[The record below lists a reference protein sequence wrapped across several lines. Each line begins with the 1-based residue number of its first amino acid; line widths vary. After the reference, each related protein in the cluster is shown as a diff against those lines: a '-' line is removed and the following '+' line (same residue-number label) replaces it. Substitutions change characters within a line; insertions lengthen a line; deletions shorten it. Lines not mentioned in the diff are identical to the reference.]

1 MASVEEQVEDF
12 FKKQLSDNGIDYQTK
27 TDPIN
32 KSIDEALSNYCSKS
46 GGSGK
51 NYPDIKLMLMS
62 NHGRSIPVMIEA
74 KGTKGD
80 LIKFAKNS
88 TEIELVTEYTTDS
101 KNHKKGDKNY
111 STIQKYAVNGAVHY
125 ANALL
130 AGDACEDVIAIGVNG
145 YLKDDKS
152 LYTELEAYYVSKRKA
167 RIPIKIG
174 DYADLLFLRKENVE
188 NLFKK
193 LDDLTLSEEE
203 LEKRKSNIEN
213 DLEAKIKSIH
223 QSLYDDPMFKT
234 ALQTNEKLYLF
245 CGLIMA
251 GLSIDG
257 IRDFD
262 IDNHQEEH
270 DGQAV
275 LIRIQKYLDKRNQGI
290 NNKNQMIID
299 LLKPVFNSKS
309 LYRDDLKGSIG
320 ESLIKRLYKKIK
332 NDILPYL
339 STDLHLDFTGKIMNS
354 LNDWV
359 HLENDKANDV
369 VLTPRYVT
377 SFMARLAHTDMDSYV
392 WDCAM
397 GSAGFLVAAL
407 EIMMRDAEAKITDD
421 PTALETKKNKI
432 KKEQILGIEILG
444 NVYILACLNMF
455 LMGDGS
461 SNIIKDD
468 TFKCDKFNSDL
479 SKDTFKNNFP
489 ATVFLLNPPYS
500 EKGKGFNF
508 VEFALARMTKGY
520 GCVLIQENAG
530 SGNGLDYTKNILKN
544 NTLVASIHM
553 PADLFMGKASVQAG
567 IYLFK
572 VNQPHDPDSLVTF
585 IDMSE
590 DGYSRQNRKKSSQ
603 SVNLRDTDNAKARY
617 EEVVDII
624 LNKKPKTSY
633 YTEANGLVIKDT
645 ITLNGNDWTFAQHKK
660 IDITPTIDDF
670 KKTVKDFLSWKVSQI
685 IQQED
690 VCLGK
695 Q

>member
-12 FKKQLSDNGIDYQTK
+12 FKKQLSEFGIEYQTK
-27 TDPIN
+27 TEPIN
-32 KSIDEALSNYCSKS
+32 RSIDDALSNYCSKS

-51 NYPDIKLMLMS
+51 NYPDIKLLLTS
-62 NHGRSIPVMIEA
+62 NHARSIPVMIEA

-80 LIKFAKNS
+80 LIKYAKDS
-88 TEIELVTEYTTDS
+88 TEIELVTEYSSDS
-101 KNHKKGDKNY
+101 KTHKKGDKNY
-111 STIQKYAVNGAVHY
+111 TTIQKYAVNGAVHY
-125 ANALL
+125 ANAILYGK
-130 AGDACEDVIAIGVNG
+130 ASDEVIAIGVNG
-145 YLKDDKS
+145 YTKDDKT
-152 LYTELEAYYVSKRKA
+152 LFTELEAYYVSNRKA

-174 DYADLLFLRKENVE
+174 EYKDLGFLKKENIE

-213 DLEAKIKSIH
+213 DLESKIKSIH
-223 QSLYDDPMFKT
+223 QSLYDDSMFKS
-234 ALQTNEKLYLF
+234 ALRTNEKLYLF

-251 GLSIDG
+251 GLPIDG

-262 IDNHQEEH
+262 IDNHQEDN

-275 LIRIQKYLDKRNQGI
+275 IQRIQKYLEKKNLGA
-290 NNKNQMIID
+290 NKKNEMIIG
-299 LLKPVFNSKS
+299 LLKPVFDSKTLNSTDHEGS
-309 LYRDDLKGSIG
+309 LG
-320 ESLIKRLYKKIK
+320 ESLIKRLYIQIQ
-332 NDILPYL
+332 NEILPYL
-339 STDLHLDFTGKIMNS
+339 TAELHLDFTGKIMNS

-377 SFMARLAHTDMDSYV
+377 SFMAKLAHTDMDSYV

-397 GSAGFLVAAL
+397 GSAGFLVAAMEL
-407 EIMMRDAEAKITDD
+407 MIRDAESKIVDD
-421 PTALETKKNKI
+421 PVSLEAKKRRI

-461 SNIIKDD
+461 SNIIIDNTFECDRVKD
-468 TFKCDKFNSDL
+468 KDKF
-479 SKDTFKNNFP
+479 TFP

-508 VEFALARMTKGY
+508 VEFALDRMTKGY
-520 GCVLIQENAG
+520 GCILIQENAG
-530 SGNGLDYTKNILKN
+530 SGNGLPFTKNILKN

-590 DGYSRQNRKKSSQ
+590 DGYSRQNRRKSSQ
-603 SVNLRDTDNAKARY
+603 AVNLRDTDNAKARY

-645 ITLNGNDWTFAQHKK
+645 ISLEGNDWTFAQHKK
-660 IDITPTIDDF
+660 IDIRPTIDDF

>member
-12 FKKQLSDNGIDYQTK
+12 FKKQLSEFGIKYQTK
-27 TDPIN
+27 TEPIN
-32 KSIDEALSNYCSKS
+32 RSIDDALSNYCSKS

-51 NYPDIKLMLMS
+51 NYPDIKLLLTS
-62 NHGRSIPVMIEA
+62 NHARSIPVMIEA

-80 LIKFAKNS
+80 LIKYAKDS
-88 TEIELVTEYTTDS
+88 TEIELVTEYSSDS
-101 KNHKKGDKNY
+101 KTHKKGDKNY
-111 STIQKYAVNGAVHY
+111 TTIQKYAVNGAVHY
-125 ANALL
+125 ANAILYGK
-130 AGDACEDVIAIGVNG
+130 ASDEVIAIGVNG
-145 YLKDDKS
+145 YTKDDKT
-152 LYTELEAYYVSKRKA
+152 LFTELEAYYVSNRKA

-174 DYADLLFLRKENVE
+174 EYKDLGFLKKENIE

-213 DLEAKIKSIH
+213 DLESKIKSIH
-223 QSLYDDPMFKT
+223 QSLYDDSMFKS
-234 ALQTNEKLYLF
+234 ALRTNEKLYLF

-251 GLSIDG
+251 GLPIDG

-262 IDNHQEEH
+262 IDNHQEDN

-275 LIRIQKYLDKRNQGI
+275 IQRIQKYLEKKNLGA
-290 NNKNQMIID
+290 NKKNEMIIG
-299 LLKPVFNSKS
+299 LLKPVFDSKTLNSTDHEGS
-309 LYRDDLKGSIG
+309 LG
-320 ESLIKRLYKKIK
+320 ESLIKRLYIQIQ
-332 NDILPYL
+332 NEILPYL
-339 STDLHLDFTGKIMNS
+339 TAELHLDFTGKIMNS

-377 SFMARLAHTDMDSYV
+377 SFMAKLAHTDMDSYV

-397 GSAGFLVAAL
+397 GSAGFLVAAMEL
-407 EIMMRDAEAKITDD
+407 MIRDAESKIVEDPVSLEAK
-421 PTALETKKNKI
+421 KRRI

-461 SNIIKDD
+461 SNIIIDNTFECDRVKD
-468 TFKCDKFNSDL
+468 KDKF
-479 SKDTFKNNFP
+479 TFP

-508 VEFALARMTKGY
+508 VEFALDRMTKGY
-520 GCVLIQENAG
+520 GCILIQENAG
-530 SGNGLDYTKNILKN
+530 SGNGLPFTKNILKN

-603 SVNLRDTDNAKARY
+603 DVNLRDTDNAKARY

-645 ITLNGNDWTFAQHKK
+645 ISLEGNDWTFAQHKK
-660 IDITPTIDDF
+660 IDIRPTIDDF

>member
-12 FKKQLSDNGIDYQTK
+12 FKKQLSEFGIKYQTK
-27 TDPIN
+27 TEPIN
-32 KSIDEALSNYCSKS
+32 RSIDDALSNYCSKS

-51 NYPDIKLMLMS
+51 NYPDIKLLLTS
-62 NHGRSIPVMIEA
+62 NHARSIPVMIEA

-80 LIKFAKNS
+80 LIKYAKDS
-88 TEIELVTEYTTDS
+88 TEIELVTEYSSDS
-101 KNHKKGDKNY
+101 KTHKKGDKNY
-111 STIQKYAVNGAVHY
+111 TTIQKYAVNGAVHY
-125 ANALL
+125 ANAILYGK
-130 AGDACEDVIAIGVNG
+130 ASDEVIAIGVNG
-145 YLKDDKS
+145 YTKDDKT
-152 LYTELEAYYVSKRKA
+152 LFTELEAYYVSNRKA

-174 DYADLLFLRKENVE
+174 EYKDLGFLKKENIE

-213 DLEAKIKSIH
+213 DLESKIKSIH
-223 QSLYDDPMFKT
+223 QSLYDDSMFKS
-234 ALQTNEKLYLF
+234 ALRTNEKLYLF

-251 GLSIDG
+251 GLPIDG

-262 IDNHQEEH
+262 IDNHQEDN

-275 LIRIQKYLDKRNQGI
+275 IQRIQKYLEKKNLGA
-290 NNKNQMIID
+290 NKKNEMIIG
-299 LLKPVFNSKS
+299 LLKPVFDSKTLNSTDHEGS
-309 LYRDDLKGSIG
+309 LG
-320 ESLIKRLYKKIK
+320 ESLIKRLYIQIQ
-332 NDILPYL
+332 NEILPYL
-339 STDLHLDFTGKIMNS
+339 TAELHLDFTGKIMNS

-377 SFMARLAHTDMDSYV
+377 SFMAKLAHTDMDSYV

-397 GSAGFLVAAL
+397 GSAGFLVAAMEL
-407 EIMMRDAEAKITDD
+407 MIREAESKIVDDPVSLEAK
-421 PTALETKKNKI
+421 KRRI

-461 SNIIKDD
+461 SNIIIDNTFECDRVKD
-468 TFKCDKFNSDL
+468 KDKF
-479 SKDTFKNNFP
+479 TFP

-508 VEFALARMTKGY
+508 VEFALDRMTKGY
-520 GCVLIQENAG
+520 GCILIQENAG
-530 SGNGLDYTKNILKN
+530 SGNGLPFTKNILKN

-603 SVNLRDTDNAKARY
+603 DVNLRDTDNAKARY

-645 ITLNGNDWTFAQHKK
+645 ISLEGNDWTFAQHKK
-660 IDITPTIDDF
+660 IDIRPTIDDF

>member
-12 FKKQLSDNGIDYQTK
+12 FKKQLSEFGIKYQTK
-27 TDPIN
+27 TEPIN
-32 KSIDEALSNYCSKS
+32 RSIDDALSNYCSKS

-51 NYPDIKLMLMS
+51 NYPDIKLLLTS
-62 NHGRSIPVMIEA
+62 NHARSIPVMIEA

-80 LIKFAKNS
+80 LIKYAKDS
-88 TEIELVTEYTTDS
+88 TEIELVTEYSSDS
-101 KNHKKGDKNY
+101 KTHKKGDKNY
-111 STIQKYAVNGAVHY
+111 TTIQKYAVNGAVHY
-125 ANALL
+125 ANAILYGK
-130 AGDACEDVIAIGVNG
+130 ASDEVIAIGVNG
-145 YLKDDKS
+145 YTKDDKT
-152 LYTELEAYYVSKRKA
+152 LFTELEAYYVSNRKA

-174 DYADLLFLRKENVE
+174 EYKDLGFLKKENIE

-213 DLEAKIKSIH
+213 DLESKIKSIH
-223 QSLYDDPMFKT
+223 QSLYDDSMFKS
-234 ALQTNEKLYLF
+234 ALRTNEKLYLF

-251 GLSIDG
+251 GLPIDG

-262 IDNHQEEH
+262 IDNHQEDN

-275 LIRIQKYLDKRNQGI
+275 IQRIQKYLEKKNLGA
-290 NNKNQMIID
+290 NKKNEMIIG
-299 LLKPVFNSKS
+299 LLKPVFDSKTLNSTDHEGS
-309 LYRDDLKGSIG
+309 LG
-320 ESLIKRLYKKIK
+320 ESLIKRLYIQIQ
-332 NDILPYL
+332 NEILPYL
-339 STDLHLDFTGKIMNS
+339 TAELHLDFTGKIMNS

-377 SFMARLAHTDMDSYV
+377 SFMAKLAHTDMDSYV

-397 GSAGFLVAAL
+397 GSAGFLVAAMEL
-407 EIMMRDAEAKITDD
+407 MIRDAESKIVDD
-421 PTALETKKNKI
+421 PVSLEAKKRRI

-461 SNIIKDD
+461 SNIIIDNTFECDRVKD
-468 TFKCDKFNSDL
+468 KDKF
-479 SKDTFKNNFP
+479 TFP
-489 ATVFLLNPPYS
+489 ATVFLLHPPYS

-508 VEFALARMTKGY
+508 VEFALDRMTKGY
-520 GCVLIQENAG
+520 GCILIQENAG
-530 SGNGLDYTKNILKN
+530 SGNGLPFTKNILKN

-603 SVNLRDTDNAKARY
+603 AVNLRDTDNAKARY

-645 ITLNGNDWTFAQHKK
+645 ISLEGNDWTFAQHKI
-660 IDITPTIDDF
+660 IDIRPTIDDF

>member
-12 FKKQLSDNGIDYQTK
+12 FKKQLSEFGIKYQTK
-27 TDPIN
+27 TEPIN
-32 KSIDEALSNYCSKS
+32 RSIDDALSNYCSKS

-51 NYPDIKLMLMS
+51 NYPDIKLLLTS
-62 NHGRSIPVMIEA
+62 NHARSIPVMIEA

-80 LIKFAKNS
+80 LIKYAKDS
-88 TEIELVTEYTTDS
+88 TEIELVTEYSSDYKT
-101 KNHKKGDKNY
+101 HKKGDKNY
-111 STIQKYAVNGAVHY
+111 TTIQKYAVNGAVHY
-125 ANALL
+125 ANAILYGK
-130 AGDACEDVIAIGVNG
+130 ASDEVIAIGVNG
-145 YLKDDKS
+145 YTKDDKT
-152 LYTELEAYYVSKRKA
+152 LFTELEAYYVSNRKA

-174 DYADLLFLRKENVE
+174 EYKDLGFLKKENIE

-223 QSLYDDPMFKT
+223 QSLYDDSMFKT

-251 GLSIDG
+251 GLPIDG

-262 IDNHQEEH
+262 IDHHQEDN

-275 LIRIQKYLDKRNQGI
+275 LQRIQKYLEKKNQGA
-290 NNKNQMIID
+290 NKKNEMIIG
-299 LLKPVFNSKS
+299 LLKPVFDSKTLNSTDQEGS
-309 LYRDDLKGSIG
+309 LG
-320 ESLIKRLYKKIK
+320 ESLIKRLYNQIQ
-332 NDILPYL
+332 NEILPYL
-339 STDLHLDFTGKIMNS
+339 TAELHLDFTGKIMNS

-369 VLTPRYVT
+369 VLTPRFVT
-377 SFMARLAHTDMDSYV
+377 SFMAKLAHTDMDSYV

-397 GSAGFLVAAL
+397 GSAGFLVAAMEL
-407 EIMMRDAEAKITDD
+407 MIRDAESKITDD
-421 PTALETKKNKI
+421 PYALESKRRRI

-461 SNIIKDD
+461 SNIIRDN
-468 TFKCDKFNSDL
+468 TFNCDKLLEKAVF
-479 SKDTFKNNFP
+479 KDNFP

-508 VEFALARMTKGY
+508 VEFALDRMAKGY
-520 GCVLIQENAG
+520 GCILIQENAG
-530 SGNGLDYTKNILKN
+530 SGNGLPYTKNILEH

-553 PADLFMGKASVQAG
+553 PSDLFMGKASVQAG

-590 DGYSRQNRKKSSQ
+590 DGYSRKNRKKSSQ
-603 SVNLRDTDNAKARY
+603 AVNLRDTDNAKARY

-633 YTEANGLVIKDT
+633 YTEANGLVIRDT
-645 ITLNGNDWTFAQHKK
+645 ISLDGNDWTFAQHKK
-660 IDITPTIDDF
+660 IDIKPTLDDF

-690 VCLGK
+690 SCLGK
-695 Q
+695 M

>member
-1 MASVEEQVEDF
+1 
-12 FKKQLSDNGIDYQTK
+12 
-27 TDPIN
+27 
-32 KSIDEALSNYCSKS
+32 
-46 GGSGK
+46 
-51 NYPDIKLMLMS
+51 
-62 NHGRSIPVMIEA
+62 MIEA

-80 LIKFAKNS
+80 LIKYAKDS
-88 TEIELVTEYTTDS
+88 TEIELVTEYSSDS
-101 KNHKKGDKNY
+101 KTHKKGDKNY
-111 STIQKYAVNGAVHY
+111 TTIQKYAVNGAVHY
-125 ANALL
+125 ANAILYGK
-130 AGDACEDVIAIGVNG
+130 ASDEVIAIGVNG
-145 YLKDDKS
+145 YTKDDKT
-152 LYTELEAYYVSKRKA
+152 LFTELEAYYVSNRKA

-174 DYADLLFLRKENVE
+174 EYKDLGFLKKENIE

-213 DLEAKIKSIH
+213 DLESKIKSIH
-223 QSLYDDPMFKT
+223 QSLYDDSMFKS
-234 ALQTNEKLYLF
+234 ALRTNEKLYLF

-251 GLSIDG
+251 GLPIDG

-262 IDNHQEEH
+262 IDNHQEDN

-275 LIRIQKYLDKRNQGI
+275 IQRIQKYLEKKNLGA
-290 NNKNQMIID
+290 NKKNEMIIG
-299 LLKPVFNSKS
+299 LLKPVFDSKTLNSTDHEGS
-309 LYRDDLKGSIG
+309 LG
-320 ESLIKRLYKKIK
+320 ESLIKRLYIQIQ
-332 NDILPYL
+332 NEILPYL
-339 STDLHLDFTGKIMNS
+339 TAELHLDFTGKIMNS

-377 SFMARLAHTDMDSYV
+377 SFMAKLAHTDMDSYV

-397 GSAGFLVAAL
+397 GSAGFLVAAMEL
-407 EIMMRDAEAKITDD
+407 MIRDAESKIVDD
-421 PTALETKKNKI
+421 PVSLEAKKRRI

-461 SNIIKDD
+461 SNIIIDNTFECDRVKD
-468 TFKCDKFNSDL
+468 KDKF
-479 SKDTFKNNFP
+479 TFP

-508 VEFALARMTKGY
+508 VEFALDRMTKGY
-520 GCVLIQENAG
+520 GCILIQENAG
-530 SGNGLDYTKNILKN
+530 SGNGLPFTKNILKN

-603 SVNLRDTDNAKARY
+603 DVNLRDTDNAKARY

-645 ITLNGNDWTFAQHKK
+645 ISLEGNDWTFAQHKK
-660 IDITPTIDDF
+660 IDIRPTIDDF

>member
-12 FKKQLSDNGIDYQTK
+12 FKKQLSEFGIKYQTK
-27 TDPIN
+27 TEPIN
-32 KSIDEALSNYCSKS
+32 RSIDDALSNYCSKS

-51 NYPDIKLMLMS
+51 NYPDIKLLLTS
-62 NHGRSIPVMIEA
+62 NHARSIPVMIEA

-80 LIKFAKNS
+80 LIKYAKDS
-88 TEIELVTEYTTDS
+88 TEIELVTEYSSDS
-101 KNHKKGDKNY
+101 KTHKKGDKNY
-111 STIQKYAVNGAVHY
+111 TTIQKYAVNGAVHY
-125 ANALL
+125 ANAILYGK
-130 AGDACEDVIAIGVNG
+130 ASDEVIAIGVNG
-145 YLKDDKS
+145 YTKDDKT
-152 LYTELEAYYVSKRKA
+152 LFTELEAYYVSNRKA

-174 DYADLLFLRKENVE
+174 EYKDLGFLKKENIE

-213 DLEAKIKSIH
+213 DLESKIKSIH
-223 QSLYDDPMFKT
+223 QSLYDDSMFKS
-234 ALQTNEKLYLF
+234 ALRTNEKLYLF

-251 GLSIDG
+251 GLPIDG

-262 IDNHQEEH
+262 IDNHQEDN

-275 LIRIQKYLDKRNQGI
+275 IQRIQKYLEKKNLGA
-290 NNKNQMIID
+290 NKKNEMIIG
-299 LLKPVFNSKS
+299 LLKPVFDSKTLNSTDHEGS
-309 LYRDDLKGSIG
+309 LG
-320 ESLIKRLYKKIK
+320 ESLIKRLYIQIQ
-332 NDILPYL
+332 NEILPYL
-339 STDLHLDFTGKIMNS
+339 TAELHLDFTGKIMNS

-377 SFMARLAHTDMDSYV
+377 SFMAKLAHTDMDSYV

-397 GSAGFLVAAL
+397 GSAGFLVAAMEL
-407 EIMMRDAEAKITDD
+407 MIRDAESKIVDD
-421 PTALETKKNKI
+421 PVSLEAKKRRI

-461 SNIIKDD
+461 SNIIIDNTFECARVKD
-468 TFKCDKFNSDL
+468 KDKF
-479 SKDTFKNNFP
+479 TFP

-508 VEFALARMTKGY
+508 VEFALDRMTKGY
-520 GCVLIQENAG
+520 GCILIQENAG
-530 SGNGLDYTKNILKN
+530 SGNGLPFTKNILKN

-603 SVNLRDTDNAKARY
+603 DVNLRDTDNAKARY

-645 ITLNGNDWTFAQHKK
+645 ISLEGNDWTFAQHKK
-660 IDITPTIDDF
+660 IDIRPTIDDF

>member
-1 MASVEEQVEDF
+1 MASIEEQVEDF
-12 FKKQLSDNGIDYQTK
+12 FKKQLSEFGIKYQTK
-27 TDPIN
+27 TEPIN
-32 KSIDEALSNYCSKS
+32 RSIDDALSNYCSKS

-51 NYPDIKLMLMS
+51 NYPDIKLLLTS
-62 NHGRSIPVMIEA
+62 YHARSIPVMIEA

-80 LIKFAKNS
+80 LIKYAKDS
-88 TEIELVTEYTTDS
+88 TEIELVTEYSSDS
-101 KNHKKGDKNY
+101 KTHKKGDKNY
-111 STIQKYAVNGAVHY
+111 TTIQKYAVNGAVHY
-125 ANALL
+125 ANAILYGK
-130 AGDACEDVIAIGVNG
+130 ASDEVIAIGVNG
-145 YLKDDKS
+145 YTKDDKT
-152 LYTELEAYYVSKRKA
+152 LFTELEAYYVSNRKA

-174 DYADLLFLRKENVE
+174 EYKDLGFLKKENIE

-213 DLEAKIKSIH
+213 DLESKIKSIH
-223 QSLYDDPMFKT
+223 QSLYDDSMFKS
-234 ALQTNEKLYLF
+234 ALRTNEKLYLF

-251 GLSIDG
+251 GLPIDG

-262 IDNHQEEH
+262 IDNHQEDN

-275 LIRIQKYLDKRNQGI
+275 IQRIQKYLEKKNLGA
-290 NNKNQMIID
+290 NKKNEMIIG
-299 LLKPVFNSKS
+299 LLKPVFDSKTLNSTDHEGS
-309 LYRDDLKGSIG
+309 LG
-320 ESLIKRLYKKIK
+320 ESLIKRLYIQIQ
-332 NDILPYL
+332 NEILPYL
-339 STDLHLDFTGKIMNS
+339 TAELHLDFTGKIMNS

-377 SFMARLAHTDMDSYV
+377 SFMAKLAHTDMDSYV

-397 GSAGFLVAAL
+397 GSAGFLVAAMEL
-407 EIMMRDAEAKITDD
+407 MIRDAESKIVDD
-421 PTALETKKNKI
+421 PVSLEAKKRRI

-461 SNIIKDD
+461 SNIIIDNTFECDRVKD
-468 TFKCDKFNSDL
+468 KDKF
-479 SKDTFKNNFP
+479 TFP

-508 VEFALARMTKGY
+508 VEFALDRMTKGY
-520 GCVLIQENAG
+520 GCILIQENAG
-530 SGNGLDYTKNILKN
+530 SGNGLPFTKNILKN

-603 SVNLRDTDNAKARY
+603 AVNLRDTDNAKARY

-645 ITLNGNDWTFAQHKK
+645 ISLEGNDWTFAQHKK
-660 IDITPTIDDF
+660 IDIRPTIDDF

>member
-1 MASVEEQVEDF
+1 MASIEEQVEDF
-12 FKKQLSDNGIDYQTK
+12 FKKQLSEFGIKYQTK
-27 TDPIN
+27 TEPIN
-32 KSIDEALSNYCSKS
+32 RSIDDALSNYCSKS

-51 NYPDIKLMLMS
+51 NYPDIKLLLTS
-62 NHGRSIPVMIEA
+62 YHARSIPVMIEA

-80 LIKFAKNS
+80 LIKYAKDS
-88 TEIELVTEYTTDS
+88 TEIELVTEYSSDS
-101 KNHKKGDKNY
+101 KTHKKGDKNY
-111 STIQKYAVNGAVHY
+111 TTIQKYAVNGAVHY
-125 ANALL
+125 ANAILYGK
-130 AGDACEDVIAIGVNG
+130 ASDEVIAIGVNG
-145 YLKDDKS
+145 YTKDDKT
-152 LYTELEAYYVSKRKA
+152 LFTELEAYYVSNRKA

-174 DYADLLFLRKENVE
+174 EYKDLGFLKKENIE

-213 DLEAKIKSIH
+213 DLESKIKSIH
-223 QSLYDDPMFKT
+223 QSLYDDSMFKS
-234 ALQTNEKLYLF
+234 ALRTNEKLYLF

-251 GLSIDG
+251 GLPIDG

-262 IDNHQEEH
+262 IDNHQEDN

-275 LIRIQKYLDKRNQGI
+275 IQRIQKYLEKKNLGA
-290 NNKNQMIID
+290 NKKNEMIIG
-299 LLKPVFNSKS
+299 LLKPVFDSKTLNSTDHEGS
-309 LYRDDLKGSIG
+309 LG
-320 ESLIKRLYKKIK
+320 ESLIKRLYIQIQ
-332 NDILPYL
+332 NEILPYL
-339 STDLHLDFTGKIMNS
+339 TAELHLDFTGKIMNS

-377 SFMARLAHTDMDSYV
+377 SFMAKLAHTDMDSYV

-397 GSAGFLVAAL
+397 GSAGFLVAAMEL
-407 EIMMRDAEAKITDD
+407 MIRDAESKIVDD
-421 PTALETKKNKI
+421 PVSLEAKKRRI

-461 SNIIKDD
+461 SNIIIDNTFECDRVKD
-468 TFKCDKFNSDL
+468 KDKF
-479 SKDTFKNNFP
+479 TFP

-508 VEFALARMTKGY
+508 VEFALDRMTKGY
-520 GCVLIQENAG
+520 GCILIQENAG
-530 SGNGLDYTKNILKN
+530 SGNGLPFTKNILKN

-603 SVNLRDTDNAKARY
+603 DVNLRDTDNAKARY

-645 ITLNGNDWTFAQHKK
+645 ISLEGNDWTFAQHKK
-660 IDITPTIDDF
+660 IDIRPTIDDF

>member
-12 FKKQLSDNGIDYQTK
+12 FKKQLSEFGIEYQTK
-27 TDPIN
+27 TESIN
-32 KSIDEALSNYCSKS
+32 RSIDDALSNYCSKS

-51 NYPDIKLMLMS
+51 NYPDIKLLLTS
-62 NHGRSIPVMIEA
+62 NHARSIPVMIEA

-80 LIKFAKNS
+80 LIKYAKDS
-88 TEIELVTEYTTDS
+88 TEIELVTEYSSDS
-101 KNHKKGDKNY
+101 KTHKKGDKNY
-111 STIQKYAVNGAVHY
+111 TTIQKYAVNGAVHY
-125 ANALL
+125 ANAILYGK
-130 AGDACEDVIAIGVNG
+130 ASDEVIAIGVNG
-145 YLKDDKS
+145 YTKDDKT
-152 LYTELEAYYVSKRKA
+152 LFTELEAYYVSNRKA

-174 DYADLLFLRKENVE
+174 EYKDLGFLKKENIE

-213 DLEAKIKSIH
+213 DLESKIKSIH
-223 QSLYDDPMFKT
+223 QSLYDDSMFKS
-234 ALQTNEKLYLF
+234 ALRTNEKLYLF

-251 GLSIDG
+251 GLPIDG

-262 IDNHQEEH
+262 IDNHQEDN

-275 LIRIQKYLDKRNQGI
+275 IQRIQKYLEKKNLGA
-290 NNKNQMIID
+290 NKKNEMIIG
-299 LLKPVFNSKS
+299 LLKPVFDSKTLNSTDHEGS
-309 LYRDDLKGSIG
+309 LG
-320 ESLIKRLYKKIK
+320 ESLIKRLYIQIQ
-332 NDILPYL
+332 NEILPYL
-339 STDLHLDFTGKIMNS
+339 TAELHLDFTGKIMNS

-377 SFMARLAHTDMDSYV
+377 SFMAKLAHTDMDSYV

-397 GSAGFLVAAL
+397 GSAGFLVAAMEL
-407 EIMMRDAEAKITDD
+407 MIRDAESKIVDD
-421 PTALETKKNKI
+421 PVSLEAKKRRI

-461 SNIIKDD
+461 SNIIIDNTFECDRVKD
-468 TFKCDKFNSDL
+468 KDKF
-479 SKDTFKNNFP
+479 TFP

-508 VEFALARMTKGY
+508 VEFALDRMTKGY
-520 GCVLIQENAG
+520 GCILIQENAG
-530 SGNGLDYTKNILKN
+530 SGNGLPFTKNILKN

-603 SVNLRDTDNAKARY
+603 DVNLRDTDNAKARY

-645 ITLNGNDWTFAQHKK
+645 ISLEGNDWTFAQHKK
-660 IDITPTIDDF
+660 IDIRPTIDDF

>member
-12 FKKQLSDNGIDYQTK
+12 FKKQLSEFGIKYQTK
-27 TDPIN
+27 TEPIN
-32 KSIDEALSNYCSKS
+32 RSIDDALSNYCSKS

-51 NYPDIKLMLMS
+51 NYPDIKLLLTS
-62 NHGRSIPVMIEA
+62 NHARSIPVMIEA

-80 LIKFAKNS
+80 LIKYAKDS
-88 TEIELVTEYTTDS
+88 TEIELVTEYSSDS
-101 KNHKKGDKNY
+101 KTHKKGDKNY
-111 STIQKYAVNGAVHY
+111 TTIQKYAVNGAVHY
-125 ANALL
+125 ANAILYGK
-130 AGDACEDVIAIGVNG
+130 ASDEVIAIGVNG
-145 YLKDDKS
+145 YTKDDKT
-152 LYTELEAYYVSKRKA
+152 LFTELEAYYVSNRKA

-174 DYADLLFLRKENVE
+174 EYKDLGFLKKENIE

-213 DLEAKIKSIH
+213 DLESKIKSIH
-223 QSLYDDPMFKT
+223 QSLYDDSMFKS
-234 ALQTNEKLYLF
+234 ALRTNEKLYLF

-251 GLSIDG
+251 GLPIDG

-262 IDNHQEEH
+262 IDNHQEDN

-275 LIRIQKYLDKRNQGI
+275 IQRIQKYLEKKNLGA
-290 NNKNQMIID
+290 NKKNEMIIG
-299 LLKPVFNSKS
+299 LLKPVFDSKTLNSTDHEGS
-309 LYRDDLKGSIG
+309 LG
-320 ESLIKRLYKKIK
+320 ESLIKRLYIQIQ
-332 NDILPYL
+332 NEILPYL
-339 STDLHLDFTGKIMNS
+339 TAELHLDFTGKIMNS

-377 SFMARLAHTDMDSYV
+377 SFMAKLAHTDMDSYV

-397 GSAGFLVAAL
+397 GSAGFLVAAMEL
-407 EIMMRDAEAKITDD
+407 MIRDAESKIVDD
-421 PTALETKKNKI
+421 PVSLEAKKRRI

-461 SNIIKDD
+461 SNIIIDNTFECDRVKD
-468 TFKCDKFNSDL
+468 KDKF
-479 SKDTFKNNFP
+479 TFP

-508 VEFALARMTKGY
+508 VEFALDRMTKGY
-520 GCVLIQENAG
+520 GCILIQENAG
-530 SGNGLDYTKNILKN
+530 SGNGLPFTKNILKN

-603 SVNLRDTDNAKARY
+603 AVNLRDTDNAKARY

-645 ITLNGNDWTFAQHKK
+645 ISLEGNDWTFAQHKK
-660 IDITPTIDDF
+660 IDIRPTIDDF

>member
-12 FKKQLSDNGIDYQTK
+12 FKKQLSEFGIKYQTK
-27 TDPIN
+27 TEPIN
-32 KSIDEALSNYCSKS
+32 GSIDDALSNYCSKS

-51 NYPDIKLMLMS
+51 NYPDIKLLLTS
-62 NHGRSIPVMIEA
+62 NHARSIPVMIEA

-80 LIKFAKNS
+80 LIKYAKDS
-88 TEIELVTEYTTDS
+88 TEIELVTEYSSDYKT
-101 KNHKKGDKNY
+101 HKKGDKNY
-111 STIQKYAVNGAVHY
+111 TTIQKYAVNGAVHY
-125 ANALL
+125 ANAILYGK
-130 AGDACEDVIAIGVNG
+130 ASDEVIAIGVNG
-145 YLKDDKS
+145 YTKDDKT
-152 LYTELEAYYVSKRKA
+152 LFTELEAYYVSNRKA

-174 DYADLLFLRKENVE
+174 EYKDLGFLKKENVE

-223 QSLYDDPMFKT
+223 QSLYDDSMFKT

-251 GLSIDG
+251 GLPIDG

-262 IDNHQEEH
+262 IDHHQEDN

-275 LIRIQKYLDKRNQGI
+275 LQRIQKYLEKKNQGA
-290 NNKNQMIID
+290 NKKNEMIIG
-299 LLKPVFNSKS
+299 LLKPVFDSKTLNSTDQEGS
-309 LYRDDLKGSIG
+309 LG
-320 ESLIKRLYKKIK
+320 ESLIKRLYNQIQ
-332 NDILPYL
+332 NEILPYL
-339 STDLHLDFTGKIMNS
+339 TAELHLDFTGKIMNS

-369 VLTPRYVT
+369 VLTPRFVT
-377 SFMARLAHTDMDSYV
+377 SFMAKLAHTDMDSYV

-397 GSAGFLVAAL
+397 GSAGFLVAAMEL
-407 EIMMRDAEAKITDD
+407 MIRDAESKITDD
-421 PTALETKKNKI
+421 PYALESKRRRI

-461 SNIIKDD
+461 SNIIREN
-468 TFKCDKFNSDL
+468 TFNCDKLLEKAVF
-479 SKDTFKNNFP
+479 KDNFP

-508 VEFALARMTKGY
+508 VEFALDRMAKGY
-520 GCVLIQENAG
+520 GCILIQENAG
-530 SGNGLDYTKNILKN
+530 SGNGLPYTKNILEH

-553 PADLFMGKASVQAG
+553 PSDLFMGKASVQAG

-590 DGYSRQNRKKSSQ
+590 DGYSRKNRKKSSQ
-603 SVNLRDTDNAKARY
+603 AVNLRDTDNAKARY

-633 YTEANGLVIKDT
+633 YTEANGLVIRDT
-645 ITLNGNDWTFAQHKK
+645 ISLDGNDWTFAQHKK
-660 IDITPTIDDF
+660 IDIKPTLDDF

-690 VCLGK
+690 SCLGK
-695 Q
+695 M

>member
-27 TDPIN
+27 TAPIN

-174 DYADLLFLRKENVE
+174 DYADLLFLRKENVD

-213 DLEAKIKSIH
+213 
-223 QSLYDDPMFKT
+223 
-234 ALQTNEKLYLF
+234 
-245 CGLIMA
+245 
-251 GLSIDG
+251 
-257 IRDFD
+257 
-262 IDNHQEEH
+262 DNHQEEH

-479 SKDTFKNNFP
+479 QKDTFKNNFP

>member
-12 FKKQLSDNGIDYQTK
+12 FKKQLSEFGIKYQTK
-27 TDPIN
+27 TESIN
-32 KSIDEALSNYCSKS
+32 RSIDEVLSNYCSKS

-51 NYPDIKLMLMS
+51 NYPDIKLLLTS
-62 NHGRSIPVMIEA
+62 NHARSIPVMIEA

-80 LIKFAKNS
+80 LIKYAKDS
-88 TEIELVTEYTTDS
+88 TEIELVTEYSSDS
-101 KNHKKGDKNY
+101 KTHKKGDKNY
-111 STIQKYAVNGAVHY
+111 TTIQKYAVNGAVHY
-125 ANALL
+125 ANAILYGK
-130 AGDACEDVIAIGVNG
+130 AYDEVIAVGVNG
-145 YLKDDKS
+145 YTKDDKT
-152 LYTELEAYYVSKRKA
+152 LFTELEAYYVSNRKA

-174 DYADLLFLRKENVE
+174 EYKDLSFLKKDNLD

-193 LDDLTLSEEE
+193 LDDLTLSEDE

-223 QSLYDDPMFKT
+223 QSLYDDSMFKT

-251 GLSIDG
+251 GLPIDG

-262 IDNHQEEH
+262 IDHHQEDN

-275 LIRIQKYLDKRNQGI
+275 LKRIQKYLEKKNQGA
-290 NNKNQMIID
+290 NKKNEMIIG
-299 LLKPVFNSKS
+299 LLKPVFDSKTLNSTDQEGS
-309 LYRDDLKGSIG
+309 LG
-320 ESLIKRLYKKIK
+320 ESLIKRLYNQIQ
-332 NDILPYL
+332 NEILPYL
-339 STDLHLDFTGKIMNS
+339 TAELHLDFTGKIMNS

-377 SFMARLAHTDMDSYV
+377 SFMAKLAHTDMDSYV

-397 GSAGFLVAAL
+397 GSAGFLVAAMEL
-407 EIMMRDAEAKITDD
+407 MIRDAESKITDD
-421 PTALETKKNKI
+421 PDALDSKRRRI

-461 SNIIKDD
+461 SNIIRDN
-468 TFKCDKFNSDL
+468 TFNCDKLLKKAVF
-479 SKDTFKNNFP
+479 KDNFP

-508 VEFALARMTKGY
+508 VEFALDRMAKGY
-520 GCVLIQENAG
+520 GCILIQENAG
-530 SGNGLDYTKNILKN
+530 SGNGLPYTKNILEH

-553 PADLFMGKASVQAG
+553 PSDLFMGKASVQAG

-603 SVNLRDTDNAKARY
+603 AVNLRDTDNAKARY

-624 LNKKPKTSY
+624 LNRKPKTSY
-633 YTEANGLVIKDT
+633 YTEANGLVIRDT
-645 ITLNGNDWTFAQHKK
+645 ISLDGNDWTFAQHKK
-660 IDITPTIDDF
+660 IDIKPTLDDF

-690 VCLGK
+690 SCLGK
-695 Q
+695 M

>member
-12 FKKQLSDNGIDYQTK
+12 FKKQLSEFGIKYQTK
-27 TDPIN
+27 TEPIN
-32 KSIDEALSNYCSKS
+32 RSIDDALSNYCSKS

-51 NYPDIKLMLMS
+51 NYPDIKLLLTS
-62 NHGRSIPVMIEA
+62 NYARSIPVMIEA

-80 LIKFAKNS
+80 LIKYAKDS
-88 TEIELVTEYTTDS
+88 TEIELVTEYSSDYKT
-101 KNHKKGDKNY
+101 HKKGDKNY
-111 STIQKYAVNGAVHY
+111 TTIQKYAVNGAVHY
-125 ANALL
+125 ANAILYGK
-130 AGDACEDVIAIGVNG
+130 ASDEVIAIGVNG
-145 YLKDDKS
+145 YTKDDKT
-152 LYTELEAYYVSKRKA
+152 LFTELEAYYVSNRKA

-174 DYADLLFLRKENVE
+174 EYKDLGFLKKENIE

-223 QSLYDDPMFKT
+223 QSLYDDSMFKT

-251 GLSIDG
+251 GLPIDG

-262 IDNHQEEH
+262 IDHHQEDN

-275 LIRIQKYLDKRNQGI
+275 LQRIQKYLEKKNQGA
-290 NNKNQMIID
+290 NKKNEMIIG
-299 LLKPVFNSKS
+299 LLKPVFDSKTLNSTDQEGS
-309 LYRDDLKGSIG
+309 LG
-320 ESLIKRLYKKIK
+320 ESLIKRLYNQIQ
-332 NDILPYL
+332 NEILPYL
-339 STDLHLDFTGKIMNS
+339 TAELHLDFTGKIMNS

-369 VLTPRYVT
+369 VLTPRFVT
-377 SFMARLAHTDMDSYV
+377 SFMAKLAHTDMDSYV

-397 GSAGFLVAAL
+397 GSAGFLVAAMEL
-407 EIMMRDAEAKITDD
+407 MIRDAESKITDD
-421 PTALETKKNKI
+421 PYALESKRRRI

-461 SNIIKDD
+461 SNIIRDN
-468 TFKCDKFNSDL
+468 TFKCDKLLKKAVF
-479 SKDTFKNNFP
+479 KDNFP

-508 VEFALARMTKGY
+508 VEFALDRMAKGY
-520 GCVLIQENAG
+520 GCILIQENAG
-530 SGNGLDYTKNILKN
+530 SGNGLPYTKNILEH

-553 PADLFMGKASVQAG
+553 PSDLFMGKASVQAG

-590 DGYSRQNRKKSSQ
+590 DGYSRKNRKKSSQ
-603 SVNLRDTDNAKARY
+603 AVNLRDTDNAKARY

-633 YTEANGLVIKDT
+633 YTEANGLVIRDT
-645 ITLNGNDWTFAQHKK
+645 ISLDGNDWTFAQHKK
-660 IDITPTIDDF
+660 IDIKPTLDDF

-690 VCLGK
+690 SCLGK
-695 Q
+695 M

>member
-12 FKKQLSDNGIDYQTK
+12 FKKQLSEFGIKYQTK
-27 TDPIN
+27 TEPIN
-32 KSIDEALSNYCSKS
+32 RSIDDALSNYCSKS

-51 NYPDIKLMLMS
+51 NYPDIKLLLTS
-62 NHGRSIPVMIEA
+62 NYARSIPVMIEA

-80 LIKFAKNS
+80 LIKYAKDS
-88 TEIELVTEYTTDS
+88 TEIELVTEYSSDYKT
-101 KNHKKGDKNY
+101 HKKGDKNY
-111 STIQKYAVNGAVHY
+111 TTIQKYAVNGAVHY
-125 ANALL
+125 ANAILYGK
-130 AGDACEDVIAIGVNG
+130 ASDEVIAIGVNG
-145 YLKDDKS
+145 YTKDDKT
-152 LYTELEAYYVSKRKA
+152 LFTELEAYYVSNRKA

-174 DYADLLFLRKENVE
+174 EYKDLGFLKKENIE

-223 QSLYDDPMFKT
+223 QSLYDDSMFKT

-251 GLSIDG
+251 GLPIDG

-262 IDNHQEEH
+262 IDHHQEDN

-275 LIRIQKYLDKRNQGI
+275 LQRIQKYLEKKNQGA
-290 NNKNQMIID
+290 NKKNEMIIG
-299 LLKPVFNSKS
+299 LLKPVFDSKTLNSTDQEGS
-309 LYRDDLKGSIG
+309 LG
-320 ESLIKRLYKKIK
+320 ESLIKRLYNQIQ
-332 NDILPYL
+332 NEILPYL
-339 STDLHLDFTGKIMNS
+339 TAELHLDFTGKIMNS

-377 SFMARLAHTDMDSYV
+377 SFMAKLAHTDMDSYV

-397 GSAGFLVAAL
+397 GSAGFLVAAMEL
-407 EIMMRDAEAKITDD
+407 MIRDAESKITDD
-421 PTALETKKNKI
+421 PYALESKRRRI

-461 SNIIKDD
+461 SNIIRDN
-468 TFKCDKFNSDL
+468 TFSCDKLLKKAVF
-479 SKDTFKNNFP
+479 KDNFP

-508 VEFALARMTKGY
+508 VEFALDRMAKGY
-520 GCVLIQENAG
+520 GCILIQENAG
-530 SGNGLDYTKNILKN
+530 SGNGLPYTKNILEH

-553 PADLFMGKASVQAG
+553 PSDLFMGKASVQAG

-603 SVNLRDTDNAKARY
+603 AVNLRDTDNAKARY

-633 YTEANGLVIKDT
+633 YTEANGLVIRDT
-645 ITLNGNDWTFAQHKK
+645 ISLDGNDWTFAQHKK
-660 IDITPTIDDF
+660 IDIKPTLDDF

-690 VCLGK
+690 SCLGK
-695 Q
+695 M

>member
-12 FKKQLSDNGIDYQTK
+12 FKKQLSEFGIKYQTK
-27 TDPIN
+27 TEPIN
-32 KSIDEALSNYCSKS
+32 RSIDDALSNYCSKS

-51 NYPDIKLMLMS
+51 NYPDIKLLLTS
-62 NHGRSIPVMIEA
+62 NHARSIPVMIEA

-80 LIKFAKNS
+80 LIKYAKDS
-88 TEIELVTEYTTDS
+88 TEIELVTEYSSDS
-101 KNHKKGDKNY
+101 KTHKKGDKNY
-111 STIQKYAVNGAVHY
+111 TTIQKYAVNGAVHY
-125 ANALL
+125 ANAILYGK
-130 AGDACEDVIAIGVNG
+130 ASDEVIAIGVNG
-145 YLKDDKS
+145 YTKDDKT
-152 LYTELEAYYVSKRKA
+152 LFTELEAYYVSNRKA

-174 DYADLLFLRKENVE
+174 EYKDLGFLKKENIE

-213 DLEAKIKSIH
+213 DLESKIKSIH
-223 QSLYDDPMFKT
+223 QSLYDDSMFKS
-234 ALQTNEKLYLF
+234 ALRTNEKLYLF

-251 GLSIDG
+251 GLPIDG

-262 IDNHQEEH
+262 IDNHQEDN

-275 LIRIQKYLDKRNQGI
+275 IQRIQKYLEKKNLGA
-290 NNKNQMIID
+290 NKKNEMIIG
-299 LLKPVFNSKS
+299 LLKPVFDSKTLNSTDHEGS
-309 LYRDDLKGSIG
+309 LG
-320 ESLIKRLYKKIK
+320 ESLIKRLYIQIQ
-332 NDILPYL
+332 NEILPYL
-339 STDLHLDFTGKIMNS
+339 TAELHLDFTGKIMNS

-377 SFMARLAHTDMDSYV
+377 SFMAKLAHTDMDSYV

-397 GSAGFLVAAL
+397 GSAGFLVAAMEL
-407 EIMMRDAEAKITDD
+407 MIRDAESKIVDD
-421 PTALETKKNKI
+421 PVSLEAKKRRI

-461 SNIIKDD
+461 SNIIIDNTFECDRVKD
-468 TFKCDKFNSDL
+468 KDKF
-479 SKDTFKNNFP
+479 TFP

-508 VEFALARMTKGY
+508 VEFALDRMTKGY
-520 GCVLIQENAG
+520 GCILIQENAG
-530 SGNGLDYTKNILKN
+530 SGNGLPFTKNILKN

-590 DGYSRQNRKKSSQ
+590 DGYSRLNRKKSSQ
-603 SVNLRDTDNAKARY
+603 AVNLRDTDNAKARY

-645 ITLNGNDWTFAQHKK
+645 ISLEGNDWTFAQHKK
-660 IDITPTIDDF
+660 IDIRPTIDDF

>member
-12 FKKQLSDNGIDYQTK
+12 FKKQLSEFGIKYQTK
-27 TDPIN
+27 TEPIN
-32 KSIDEALSNYCSKS
+32 GSIDDALSNYCSKS

-51 NYPDIKLMLMS
+51 NYPDIKLLLTS
-62 NHGRSIPVMIEA
+62 NHARSIPVMIEA

-80 LIKFAKNS
+80 LIKYAKDS
-88 TEIELVTEYTTDS
+88 TEIELVTEYSSDYKT
-101 KNHKKGDKNY
+101 HKKGDKNY
-111 STIQKYAVNGAVHY
+111 TTIQKYAVNGAVHY
-125 ANALL
+125 ANAILYGK
-130 AGDACEDVIAIGVNG
+130 ASDEVIAIGVNG
-145 YLKDDKS
+145 YTKDDKT
-152 LYTELEAYYVSKRKA
+152 LFTELEAYYVSNRKA

-174 DYADLLFLRKENVE
+174 EYKDLGFLKKENVE

-193 LDDLTLSEEE
+193 LDDLTLSDEE

-223 QSLYDDPMFKT
+223 QSLYDDSMFKT

-251 GLSIDG
+251 GLPIDG

-262 IDNHQEEH
+262 IDHHQEDN

-275 LIRIQKYLDKRNQGI
+275 LQRIQKYLEKKNQGA
-290 NNKNQMIID
+290 NKKNEMIIG
-299 LLKPVFNSKS
+299 LLKPVFDSKTLNSTDQEGS
-309 LYRDDLKGSIG
+309 LG
-320 ESLIKRLYKKIK
+320 ESLIKRLYNQIQ
-332 NDILPYL
+332 NEILPYL
-339 STDLHLDFTGKIMNS
+339 TAELHLDFTGKIMNS

-369 VLTPRYVT
+369 VLTPRFVT
-377 SFMARLAHTDMDSYV
+377 SFMAKLAHTDMDSYV

-397 GSAGFLVAAL
+397 GSAGFLVAAMEL
-407 EIMMRDAEAKITDD
+407 MIRDAESKITDD
-421 PTALETKKNKI
+421 PYALESKRRRI

-461 SNIIKDD
+461 SNIIRDN
-468 TFKCDKFNSDL
+468 TFNCDKLLEKAVF
-479 SKDTFKNNFP
+479 KDNFP

-508 VEFALARMTKGY
+508 VEFALDRMAKGY
-520 GCVLIQENAG
+520 GCILIQENAG
-530 SGNGLDYTKNILKN
+530 SGNGLPYTKNILEH

-553 PADLFMGKASVQAG
+553 PSDLFMGKASVQAG

-590 DGYSRQNRKKSSQ
+590 DGYSRKNRKKSSQ
-603 SVNLRDTDNAKARY
+603 AVNLRDTDNAKARY

-633 YTEANGLVIKDT
+633 YTEANGLVIRDT
-645 ITLNGNDWTFAQHKK
+645 ISLDGNDWTFAQHKK
-660 IDITPTIDDF
+660 IDIKPTLDDF

-690 VCLGK
+690 SCLGK
-695 Q
+695 M

>member
-12 FKKQLSDNGIDYQTK
+12 FKKQLSEFGIKYQTK
-27 TDPIN
+27 TEPIN
-32 KSIDEALSNYCSKS
+32 RSIDDALSNYCSKS

-51 NYPDIKLMLMS
+51 NYPDIKLLLTS
-62 NHGRSIPVMIEA
+62 NHARSIPVMIEA

-80 LIKFAKNS
+80 LIKYAKDS
-88 TEIELVTEYTTDS
+88 TEIELVTEYSSDS
-101 KNHKKGDKNY
+101 KTHKKGDKNY
-111 STIQKYAVNGAVHY
+111 TTIQKYAVNGAVHY
-125 ANALL
+125 ANAILYGK
-130 AGDACEDVIAIGVNG
+130 ASDEVIAIGVNG
-145 YLKDDKS
+145 YTKDDKT
-152 LYTELEAYYVSKRKA
+152 LFTELEAYYVSNRKA

-174 DYADLLFLRKENVE
+174 EYKDLGFLKKENIE

-213 DLEAKIKSIH
+213 DLESKIKSIH
-223 QSLYDDPMFKT
+223 QSLYDDSMFKS
-234 ALQTNEKLYLF
+234 ALRTNEKLYLF

-251 GLSIDG
+251 GLPIDG

-262 IDNHQEEH
+262 IDNHQEDN

-275 LIRIQKYLDKRNQGI
+275 IQRIQKYLEKKNLGA
-290 NNKNQMIID
+290 NKKNEMIIG
-299 LLKPVFNSKS
+299 LLKPVFDSKTLNSTDHEGS
-309 LYRDDLKGSIG
+309 LG
-320 ESLIKRLYKKIK
+320 ESLIKRLYIQIQ
-332 NDILPYL
+332 NEILPYL
-339 STDLHLDFTGKIMNS
+339 TAELHLDFTGKIMNS

-377 SFMARLAHTDMDSYV
+377 SFMAKLAHTDMDSYV

-397 GSAGFLVAAL
+397 GSAGFLVAAMEL
-407 EIMMRDAEAKITDD
+407 MIRDAESKIVDD
-421 PTALETKKNKI
+421 PVSLEAKKRRI

-461 SNIIKDD
+461 SNIIIDNTFECDRVKD
-468 TFKCDKFNSDL
+468 KDKF
-479 SKDTFKNNFP
+479 TFP

-508 VEFALARMTKGY
+508 VEFALDRMTKGY
-520 GCVLIQENAG
+520 GCILIQENAG
-530 SGNGLDYTKNILKN
+530 SGNGLPFTKNILKN

-603 SVNLRDTDNAKARY
+603 AVNLRDTDNAKARY

-645 ITLNGNDWTFAQHKK
+645 ISLEGNDWTFAQHKI
-660 IDITPTIDDF
+660 IDIRPTIDDF

>member
-12 FKKQLSDNGIDYQTK
+12 FKKQLSEFGIKYQTK
-27 TDPIN
+27 TEPIN
-32 KSIDEALSNYCSKS
+32 RSIDDALSNYCSKS

-51 NYPDIKLMLMS
+51 NYPDIKLLLTS
-62 NHGRSIPVMIEA
+62 NYARSIPVMIEA

-80 LIKFAKNS
+80 LIKYAKDS
-88 TEIELVTEYTTDS
+88 TEIELVTEYSSDS
-101 KNHKKGDKNY
+101 KTHKKGDKNY
-111 STIQKYAVNGAVHY
+111 TTIQKYAVNGAVHY
-125 ANALL
+125 ANAILYGK
-130 AGDACEDVIAIGVNG
+130 ASDEVIAIGVNG
-145 YLKDDKS
+145 YTKDDKT
-152 LYTELEAYYVSKRKA
+152 LFTELEAYYVSNRKA

-174 DYADLLFLRKENVE
+174 EYKDLGFLKKENIE

-213 DLEAKIKSIH
+213 DLESKIKSIH
-223 QSLYDDPMFKT
+223 QSLYDDSMFKS
-234 ALQTNEKLYLF
+234 ALRTNEKLYLF

-251 GLSIDG
+251 GLPIDG

-262 IDNHQEEH
+262 IDNHQEDN

-275 LIRIQKYLDKRNQGI
+275 IQRIQKYLEKKNLGA
-290 NNKNQMIID
+290 NKKNEMIIG
-299 LLKPVFNSKS
+299 LLKPVFDSKTLNSTDHEGS
-309 LYRDDLKGSIG
+309 LG
-320 ESLIKRLYKKIK
+320 ESLIKRLYIQIQ
-332 NDILPYL
+332 NEILPYL
-339 STDLHLDFTGKIMNS
+339 TAELHLDFTGKIMNS

-377 SFMARLAHTDMDSYV
+377 SFMAKLAHTDMDSYV

-397 GSAGFLVAAL
+397 GSAGFLVAAMEL
-407 EIMMRDAEAKITDD
+407 MIRDAESKIVDD
-421 PTALETKKNKI
+421 PVSLEAKKRRI

-461 SNIIKDD
+461 SNIIIDNTFECDRVKD
-468 TFKCDKFNSDL
+468 KDKF
-479 SKDTFKNNFP
+479 TFP

-508 VEFALARMTKGY
+508 VEFALDRMTKGY
-520 GCVLIQENAG
+520 GCILIQENAG
-530 SGNGLDYTKNILKN
+530 SGNGLPFTKNILKN

-572 VNQPHDPDSLVTF
+572 VNQSHDPDSLVTF

-603 SVNLRDTDNAKARY
+603 DVNLRDTDNAKARY

-645 ITLNGNDWTFAQHKK
+645 ISLEGNDWTFAQHKK
-660 IDITPTIDDF
+660 IDIRPTIDDF

>member
-1 MASVEEQVEDF
+1 MASIEEQVEDF
-12 FKKQLSDNGIDYQTK
+12 FKKQLSEFGIKYQTK
-27 TDPIN
+27 TEPIN
-32 KSIDEALSNYCSKS
+32 RSIDDALSNYCSKS

-51 NYPDIKLMLMS
+51 NYPDIKLLLTS
-62 NHGRSIPVMIEA
+62 NHARSIPVMIEA

-80 LIKFAKNS
+80 LIKYAKDS
-88 TEIELVTEYTTDS
+88 TEIELVTEYSSDS
-101 KNHKKGDKNY
+101 KTHKKGDKNY
-111 STIQKYAVNGAVHY
+111 TTIQKYAVNGAVHY
-125 ANALL
+125 ANAILYGK
-130 AGDACEDVIAIGVNG
+130 ASDEVIAIGVNG
-145 YLKDDKS
+145 YTKDDKT
-152 LYTELEAYYVSKRKA
+152 LFTELEAYYVSNRKA

-174 DYADLLFLRKENVE
+174 EYKDLGFLKKENVE

-223 QSLYDDPMFKT
+223 QSLYDDSMFKT

-251 GLSIDG
+251 GLPIDG

-262 IDNHQEEH
+262 IDHHQEDN

-275 LIRIQKYLDKRNQGI
+275 LQRIQKYLEKKNQGA
-290 NNKNQMIID
+290 NKKNEMIIG
-299 LLKPVFNSKS
+299 LLKPVFDSKTLNSTDQEGS
-309 LYRDDLKGSIG
+309 LG
-320 ESLIKRLYKKIK
+320 ESLIKRLYNQIQ
-332 NDILPYL
+332 NEILPYL
-339 STDLHLDFTGKIMNS
+339 TAELHLDFTGKIMNS

-369 VLTPRYVT
+369 VLTPRFVT
-377 SFMARLAHTDMDSYV
+377 SFMAKLAHTDMDSYV

-397 GSAGFLVAAL
+397 GSAGFLVAAMEL
-407 EIMMRDAEAKITDD
+407 MIRDAESKITDD
-421 PTALETKKNKI
+421 PYALESKRRRI

-461 SNIIKDD
+461 SNIIRDN
-468 TFKCDKFNSDL
+468 TFNCDKLLEKAVF
-479 SKDTFKNNFP
+479 KDNFP

-508 VEFALARMTKGY
+508 VEFALDRMAKGY
-520 GCVLIQENAG
+520 GCILIQENAG
-530 SGNGLDYTKNILKN
+530 SGNGLPYTKNILEH

-553 PADLFMGKASVQAG
+553 PSDLFMGKASVQAG

-590 DGYSRQNRKKSSQ
+590 DGYSRKNRKKSSQ
-603 SVNLRDTDNAKARY
+603 AVNLRDTDNAKARY

-633 YTEANGLVIKDT
+633 YTEANGLVIRDT
-645 ITLNGNDWTFAQHKK
+645 ISLDGNDWTFAQHKK
-660 IDITPTIDDF
+660 IDIKPTLDDF

-690 VCLGK
+690 SCLGK
-695 Q
+695 M

>member
-1 MASVEEQVEDF
+1 MARVEEQVEDF
-12 FKKQLSDNGIDYQTK
+12 FKKQLSEFGIEYQTK
-27 TDPIN
+27 TESIN
-32 KSIDEALSNYCSKS
+32 RSIDDALSNYCSKS

-51 NYPDIKLMLMS
+51 NYPDIKLLLTD
-62 NHGRSIPVMIEA
+62 NHARSIPVMIEA

-80 LIKFAKNS
+80 LIKYARNS
-88 TEIELVTEYTTDS
+88 TEIELVTEYPSDS

-111 STIQKYAVNGAVHY
+111 TTIQKYAVNGAVHY
-125 ANALL
+125 ANAILYGK
-130 AGDACEDVIAIGVNG
+130 ASDEVIAIGVNG
-145 YLKDDKS
+145 YTKDDKT
-152 LYTELEAYYVSKRKA
+152 LFTELEAYYVSNRKA

-174 DYADLLFLRKENVE
+174 EYKDLGFLKQDNIE

-223 QSLYDDPMFKT
+223 QSLYDDPMFKS

-251 GLSIDG
+251 GLPIDG

-262 IDNHQEEH
+262 IDHHQEDN

-275 LIRIQKYLDKRNQGI
+275 IQRIQKYLEKRNQGA
-290 NNKNQMIID
+290 NKKNEMIIG
-299 LLKPVFNSKS
+299 LLKPVFESKTLNST
-309 LYRDDLKGSIG
+309 DQKGSLG
-320 ESLIKRLYKKIK
+320 ESLIRRLYNQIQ
-332 NDILPYL
+332 NEILPYL
-339 STDLHLDFTGKIMNS
+339 TAELHLDFTGKIMNS

-377 SFMARLAHTDMDSYV
+377 SFMAKLAHTDMDSYV

-397 GSAGFLVAAL
+397 GSAGFLVAAMEL
-407 EIMMRDAEAKITDD
+407 MIRDAESKITDD
-421 PTALETKKNKI
+421 PKALESKRKKI

-468 TFKCDKFNSDL
+468 TFKCDKLNK
-479 SKDTFKNNFP
+479 SKFTFP

-508 VEFALARMTKGY
+508 VEFALKKMTKGY
-520 GCVLIQENAG
+520 GCILIQENAG
-530 SGNGLDYTKNILKN
+530 SGNGLPYTKNILEH

-572 VNQPHDPDSLVTF
+572 VNQPHDPASLVTF

-603 SVNLRDTDNAKARY
+603 AVNLRDTNNAKARY

-624 LNKKPKTSY
+624 LNRKPKTNY
-633 YTEANGLVIKDT
+633 YTDNGLVIRDT
-645 ITLNGNDWTFAQHKK
+645 ISLDGNDWTFAQHKK
-660 IDITPTIDDF
+660 IDIKPTLDDF

-690 VCLGK
+690 SCLGK
-695 Q
+695 M

>member
-12 FKKQLSDNGIDYQTK
+12 FKKQLSEFGIKYQTK
-27 TDPIN
+27 TEPIN
-32 KSIDEALSNYCSKS
+32 GSIDDALSNYCSKS

-51 NYPDIKLMLMS
+51 NYPDIKLLLTS
-62 NHGRSIPVMIEA
+62 NHARSIPVMIEA

-80 LIKFAKNS
+80 LIKYAKDS
-88 TEIELVTEYTTDS
+88 TEIELVTEYSSDYKT
-101 KNHKKGDKNY
+101 HKKGDKNY
-111 STIQKYAVNGAVHY
+111 TTIQKYAVNGAVHY
-125 ANALL
+125 ANAILYGK
-130 AGDACEDVIAIGVNG
+130 ASDEVIAIGVNG
-145 YLKDDKS
+145 YTKDDKT
-152 LYTELEAYYVSKRKA
+152 LFTELEAYYVSNRKA

-174 DYADLLFLRKENVE
+174 EYKDLGFLKKENVE

-223 QSLYDDPMFKT
+223 QSLYDDSMFKT

-251 GLSIDG
+251 GLPIDG

-262 IDNHQEEH
+262 IDHHQEDN

-275 LIRIQKYLDKRNQGI
+275 LQRIQKYLEKKNQGA
-290 NNKNQMIID
+290 NKKNEMIIG
-299 LLKPVFNSKS
+299 LLKPVFDSKTLNSTDQEGS
-309 LYRDDLKGSIG
+309 LG
-320 ESLIKRLYKKIK
+320 ESLIKRLYNQIQ
-332 NDILPYL
+332 NEILPYL
-339 STDLHLDFTGKIMNS
+339 TAELHLDFTGKIMNS

-369 VLTPRYVT
+369 VLTPRFVT
-377 SFMARLAHTDMDSYV
+377 SFMAKLAHTDMDSYV

-397 GSAGFLVAAL
+397 GSAGFLVAAM
-407 EIMMRDAEAKITDD
+407 EVMIRDAESKITDD
-421 PTALETKKNKI
+421 PYALESKRRRI

-461 SNIIKDD
+461 SNIIRDN
-468 TFKCDKFNSDL
+468 TFNCDKLLEKAVF
-479 SKDTFKNNFP
+479 KDNFP

-508 VEFALARMTKGY
+508 VEFALDRMAKGY
-520 GCVLIQENAG
+520 GCILIQENAG
-530 SGNGLDYTKNILKN
+530 SGNGLPYTKNILEH

-553 PADLFMGKASVQAG
+553 PSDLFMGKASVQAG

-590 DGYSRQNRKKSSQ
+590 DGYSRKNRKKSSQ
-603 SVNLRDTDNAKARY
+603 AVNLRDTDNAKARY

-633 YTEANGLVIKDT
+633 YTEANGLVIRDT
-645 ITLNGNDWTFAQHKK
+645 ISLDGNDWTFAQHKK
-660 IDITPTIDDF
+660 IDIKPTLDDF

-690 VCLGK
+690 SCLGK
-695 Q
+695 M

>member
-12 FKKQLSDNGIDYQTK
+12 FKKQLSEFGIKYQTK
-27 TDPIN
+27 TEPIN
-32 KSIDEALSNYCSKS
+32 RSIDDALSNYCSKS

-51 NYPDIKLMLMS
+51 NYPDIKLLLTS
-62 NHGRSIPVMIEA
+62 NHARSIPVMIEA

-80 LIKFAKNS
+80 LIKYAKDS
-88 TEIELVTEYTTDS
+88 TEIELVTEYSSDS
-101 KNHKKGDKNY
+101 KTHKKGDKNY
-111 STIQKYAVNGAVHY
+111 TTIQKYAVNGAVHY
-125 ANALL
+125 ANAILYGK
-130 AGDACEDVIAIGVNG
+130 ASDEVIAIGVNG
-145 YLKDDKS
+145 YTKDDKT
-152 LYTELEAYYVSKRKA
+152 LFTELEAYYVSNRKA

-174 DYADLLFLRKENVE
+174 EYKDLGFLKKENIE

-213 DLEAKIKSIH
+213 DLESKIKSIH
-223 QSLYDDPMFKT
+223 QSLYDDSMFKS
-234 ALQTNEKLYLF
+234 ALRTNEKLYLF

-251 GLSIDG
+251 GLPIDG

-262 IDNHQEEH
+262 IDNHQEDN

-275 LIRIQKYLDKRNQGI
+275 IQRIQKYLEKKNLGA
-290 NNKNQMIID
+290 NKKNEMIIG
-299 LLKPVFNSKS
+299 LLKPVFDSKTLNSTDHEGS
-309 LYRDDLKGSIG
+309 LG
-320 ESLIKRLYKKIK
+320 ESLIKRLYIQIQ
-332 NDILPYL
+332 NEILPYL
-339 STDLHLDFTGKIMNS
+339 TAELHLDFTGKIMNS

-377 SFMARLAHTDMDSYV
+377 SFMAKLAHTDMDSYV

-397 GSAGFLVAAL
+397 GSAGFLVAAMEL
-407 EIMMRDAEAKITDD
+407 MIRDAESKIVDD
-421 PTALETKKNKI
+421 PVSLEAKKRRI

-461 SNIIKDD
+461 LNIIIDNTFECDRVKD
-468 TFKCDKFNSDL
+468 KDKF
-479 SKDTFKNNFP
+479 TFP

-508 VEFALARMTKGY
+508 VEFALDRMTKGY
-520 GCVLIQENAG
+520 GCILIQENAG
-530 SGNGLDYTKNILKN
+530 SGNGLPFTKNILKN

-603 SVNLRDTDNAKARY
+603 DVNLRDTDNAKARY

-645 ITLNGNDWTFAQHKK
+645 ISLEGNDWTFAQHKK
-660 IDITPTIDDF
+660 IDIRPTIDDF

>member
-12 FKKQLSDNGIDYQTK
+12 FKKQLSEFGIKYQTK
-27 TDPIN
+27 TEPIN
-32 KSIDEALSNYCSKS
+32 RSIDDALSNYCSKS

-51 NYPDIKLMLMS
+51 NYPDIKLLLTS
-62 NHGRSIPVMIEA
+62 NHARSIPVMIEA

-80 LIKFAKNS
+80 LIKYAKDS
-88 TEIELVTEYTTDS
+88 TEIELVTEYSSDS
-101 KNHKKGDKNY
+101 KTHKKGDKNY
-111 STIQKYAVNGAVHY
+111 TTIQKYAVNGAVHY
-125 ANALL
+125 ANAILYGK
-130 AGDACEDVIAIGVNG
+130 ASDEVIAIGVNG
-145 YLKDDKS
+145 YTKDDKT
-152 LYTELEAYYVSKRKA
+152 LFTELEAYYVSNRKA

-174 DYADLLFLRKENVE
+174 EYKDLGFLKKENIE

-213 DLEAKIKSIH
+213 DLESKIKSIH
-223 QSLYDDPMFKT
+223 QSLYDDSMFKS
-234 ALQTNEKLYLF
+234 ALRTNEKLYLF

-251 GLSIDG
+251 GLPIDG

-262 IDNHQEEH
+262 IDNHQEDN

-275 LIRIQKYLDKRNQGI
+275 IQRIQKYLEKKNLGA
-290 NNKNQMIID
+290 NKKNEMIIG
-299 LLKPVFNSKS
+299 LLKPVFDSKTLNSTDHEGS
-309 LYRDDLKGSIG
+309 LG
-320 ESLIKRLYKKIK
+320 ESLIKRLYIQIQ
-332 NDILPYL
+332 NEILPYL
-339 STDLHLDFTGKIMNS
+339 TAELHLDFTGKIMNS

-377 SFMARLAHTDMDSYV
+377 SFMAKLVHTDMDSYV

-397 GSAGFLVAAL
+397 GSAGFLVAAMEL
-407 EIMMRDAEAKITDD
+407 MIRDAESKIVDD
-421 PTALETKKNKI
+421 PVSLDAKKRRI

-461 SNIIKDD
+461 SNIIIDN
-468 TFKCDKFNSDL
+468 TFECDRVKNKDKF
-479 SKDTFKNNFP
+479 TFP

-508 VEFALARMTKGY
+508 VEFALDRMTKGY
-520 GCVLIQENAG
+520 GCILIQENAG
-530 SGNGLDYTKNILKN
+530 SGNGLPFTKNILKN

-603 SVNLRDTDNAKARY
+603 AVNLRDTDNAKARY

-645 ITLNGNDWTFAQHKK
+645 ISLEGNDWTFAQHKI
-660 IDITPTIDDF
+660 IDIRPTIDDF

>member
-12 FKKQLSDNGIDYQTK
+12 FKKQLSEFGIKYQTK
-27 TDPIN
+27 TEPIN
-32 KSIDEALSNYCSKS
+32 RSIDDALSNYCSKS

-51 NYPDIKLMLMS
+51 NYPDIKLLLTS
-62 NHGRSIPVMIEA
+62 NHARSIPVMIEA

-80 LIKFAKNS
+80 LIKYAKDS
-88 TEIELVTEYTTDS
+88 TEIELVTEYSSDS
-101 KNHKKGDKNY
+101 KTHKKGDKNY
-111 STIQKYAVNGAVHY
+111 TTIQKYAVNGAVHY
-125 ANALL
+125 ANAILYGK
-130 AGDACEDVIAIGVNG
+130 ASDEVIAIGVNG
-145 YLKDDKS
+145 YTKDDKT
-152 LYTELEAYYVSKRKA
+152 LFTELEAYYVSNRKA

-174 DYADLLFLRKENVE
+174 EYKDLGFLKKENIE

-213 DLEAKIKSIH
+213 DLESKIKSIH
-223 QSLYDDPMFKT
+223 QSLYDDSMFKS
-234 ALQTNEKLYLF
+234 ALRTNEKLYLF

-251 GLSIDG
+251 GLPIDG

-262 IDNHQEEH
+262 IDNHQEDN

-275 LIRIQKYLDKRNQGI
+275 IQRIQKYLEKKNLGA
-290 NNKNQMIID
+290 NKKNEMIIG
-299 LLKPVFNSKS
+299 LLKPVFDSKTLNSTDHEGS
-309 LYRDDLKGSIG
+309 LG
-320 ESLIKRLYKKIK
+320 ESLIKRLYIQIQ
-332 NDILPYL
+332 NEILPYL
-339 STDLHLDFTGKIMNS
+339 TAELHLDFTGKIMNS

-377 SFMARLAHTDMDSYV
+377 SFMAKLAHTDMDSYV

-397 GSAGFLVAAL
+397 GSAGFLVAAMEL
-407 EIMMRDAEAKITDD
+407 MIRDAESKIVDD
-421 PTALETKKNKI
+421 PVSLEAKKRRI

-461 SNIIKDD
+461 SNIIIDNTFECDRVKD
-468 TFKCDKFNSDL
+468 KDKF
-479 SKDTFKNNFP
+479 TFP

-508 VEFALARMTKGY
+508 VEFALDRMTKGY
-520 GCVLIQENAG
+520 GCILIQENAG
-530 SGNGLDYTKNILKN
+530 SGNGLPFTKNILKN

-603 SVNLRDTDNAKARY
+603 DVNLRDTDNAKARY

-645 ITLNGNDWTFAQHKK
+645 ISLEGNDWTFAQHKK
-660 IDITPTIDDF
+660 IDIRPTIDDF

>member
-1 MASVEEQVEDF
+1 
-12 FKKQLSDNGIDYQTK
+12 
-27 TDPIN
+27 
-32 KSIDEALSNYCSKS
+32 
-46 GGSGK
+46 
-51 NYPDIKLMLMS
+51 
-62 NHGRSIPVMIEA
+62 
-74 KGTKGD
+74 
-80 LIKFAKNS
+80 
-88 TEIELVTEYTTDS
+88 
-101 KNHKKGDKNY
+101 
-111 STIQKYAVNGAVHY
+111 
-125 ANALL
+125 
-130 AGDACEDVIAIGVNG
+130 
-145 YLKDDKS
+145 
-152 LYTELEAYYVSKRKA
+152 
-167 RIPIKIG
+167 
-174 DYADLLFLRKENVE
+174 
-188 NLFKK
+188 
-193 LDDLTLSEEE
+193 
-203 LEKRKSNIEN
+203 
-213 DLEAKIKSIH
+213 
-223 QSLYDDPMFKT
+223 
-234 ALQTNEKLYLF
+234 
-245 CGLIMA
+245 
-251 GLSIDG
+251 
-257 IRDFD
+257 
-262 IDNHQEEH
+262 
-270 DGQAV
+270 
-275 LIRIQKYLDKRNQGI
+275 
-290 NNKNQMIID
+290 MIIG
-299 LLKPVFNSKS
+299 LLKPVFDSKTLNSTDHEGS
-309 LYRDDLKGSIG
+309 LG
-320 ESLIKRLYKKIK
+320 ESLIKRLYIQIQ
-332 NDILPYL
+332 NEILPYL
-339 STDLHLDFTGKIMNS
+339 TAELHLDFTGKIMNS

-377 SFMARLAHTDMDSYV
+377 SFMAKLAHTDMDSYV

-397 GSAGFLVAAL
+397 GSAGFLVAAMEL
-407 EIMMRDAEAKITDD
+407 MIRDAESKIVDD
-421 PTALETKKNKI
+421 PVSLEAKKRRI

-461 SNIIKDD
+461 SNIIIDNTFECDRVKD
-468 TFKCDKFNSDL
+468 KDKF
-479 SKDTFKNNFP
+479 TFP

-508 VEFALARMTKGY
+508 VEFALDRMTKGY
-520 GCVLIQENAG
+520 GCILIQENAG
-530 SGNGLDYTKNILKN
+530 SGNGLPFTKNILKN

-603 SVNLRDTDNAKARY
+603 DVNLRDTDNAKARY

-645 ITLNGNDWTFAQHKK
+645 ISLEGNDWTFAQHKK
-660 IDITPTIDDF
+660 IDIRPTIDDF

>member
-12 FKKQLSDNGIDYQTK
+12 FKKQLSEFGIKYQTK
-27 TDPIN
+27 TEPIN
-32 KSIDEALSNYCSKS
+32 GSIDDALSNYCSKS

-51 NYPDIKLMLMS
+51 NYPDIKLLLTS
-62 NHGRSIPVMIEA
+62 NHARSIPVMIEA

-80 LIKFAKNS
+80 LIKYAKDS
-88 TEIELVTEYTTDS
+88 TEIELVTEYSSDYKT
-101 KNHKKGDKNY
+101 HKKGDKNY
-111 STIQKYAVNGAVHY
+111 TTIQKYAVNGAVHY
-125 ANALL
+125 ANAILYGK
-130 AGDACEDVIAIGVNG
+130 ASDEVIAIGVNG
-145 YLKDDKS
+145 YTKDDKT
-152 LYTELEAYYVSKRKA
+152 LFTELEAYYVSNRKA

-174 DYADLLFLRKENVE
+174 EYKDLGFLKKENVE

-223 QSLYDDPMFKT
+223 QSLYDDSMFKT

-251 GLSIDG
+251 GLPIDG

-262 IDNHQEEH
+262 IDHHQEDN

-275 LIRIQKYLDKRNQGI
+275 LQRIQKYLEKKNQGA
-290 NNKNQMIID
+290 NKKNEMIIG
-299 LLKPVFNSKS
+299 LLKPVFDSKTLNSTDQEGS
-309 LYRDDLKGSIG
+309 LG
-320 ESLIKRLYKKIK
+320 ESLIKRLYNQIQ
-332 NDILPYL
+332 NEILPYL
-339 STDLHLDFTGKIMNS
+339 TAELHLDFTGKIMNS

-369 VLTPRYVT
+369 VLTPRFVT
-377 SFMARLAHTDMDSYV
+377 SFMAKLAHTDMDSYV

-397 GSAGFLVAAL
+397 GSAGFLVAAMEL
-407 EIMMRDAEAKITDD
+407 MIRDAESKITDD
-421 PTALETKKNKI
+421 PYALESKRRRI

-461 SNIIKDD
+461 SNIIRDN
-468 TFKCDKFNSDL
+468 TFNCDKLLEKAVF
-479 SKDTFKNNFP
+479 KDNFP

-508 VEFALARMTKGY
+508 VEFALDRMAKGY
-520 GCVLIQENAG
+520 GCILIQENAG
-530 SGNGLDYTKNILKN
+530 SGNGLPYTKNILEH

-553 PADLFMGKASVQAG
+553 PSDLFMGKASVQAG

-590 DGYSRQNRKKSSQ
+590 DGYSRKNRKKSSQ
-603 SVNLRDTDNAKARY
+603 AVNLRDTDNAKARY

-633 YTEANGLVIKDT
+633 YTEANGLVIRDT
-645 ITLNGNDWTFAQHKK
+645 ISLDGNDWTFAQHKK
-660 IDITPTIDDF
+660 IDIKPTLDDF

-690 VCLGK
+690 SCLGK
-695 Q
+695 M